1 MFKTMP
7 TLKYFWIATYTN
19 GTAISQF
26 DPDTGEE
33 CQWKEVDESRV
44 CRVTWAEF
52 SRKLSKKIKLD
63 TISVWRPKMRH
74 VNFDPNEKILICRR
88 NHISFSPSI
97 KTKGHKIEYLIGK
110 PIGDN
115 ENIIVRLE

>member
-1 MFKTMP
+1 MIP
-7 TLKYFWIATYTN
+7 LKYFWIATYTN

-33 CQWKEVDESRV
+33 RQWKVVDESQV
-44 CRVTWAEF
+44 CRITWAEF

-63 TISVWRPKMRH
+63 TISVRRPKMH
-74 VNFDPNEKILICRR
+74 SVDFDSDEKILICRR
-88 NHISFSPSI
+88 NHISFSFNMVS
-97 KTKGHKIEYLIGK
+97 KGNRIEYLIGK
-110 PIGDN
+110 PDGDN

>member
-1 MFKTMP
+1 MIP
-7 TLKYFWIATYTN
+7 LKYFWIATYTN

-33 CQWKEVDESRV
+33 RQWSEVDESRV

-52 SRKLSKKIKLD
+52 SRKLSKKVKLD
-63 TISVWRPKMRH
+63 TISVWRPKMHH
-74 VNFDPNEKILICRR
+74 VDFDPNEKILICRR
-88 NHISFSPSI
+88 NHISFSFNMES
-97 KTKGHKIEYLIGK
+97 KGDRIEYLIGK
-110 PIGDN
+110 PDGDN